1 MRIAFSGAANTGKTT
16 IIKSFLY
23 TWNSYRTPSK
33 TYRDIINDK
42 NLSHSSNTT
51 IETQTVILDALIDQV
66 QGYALEDNIV
76 HDRCPLDALAYSM
89 WCNGK
94 GIDGFDN
101 EYIKKQIT
109 LTKESMRFLDIIFI
123 CKYNESEGVNNN
135 GLREANEEYIKEV
148 DNIFESLFQQYTQ
161 NLEADIFFPKNDS
174 PFLIKLPH
182 NPQSRIDLISEY
194 VTPDGSMYGEEES
207 ILNPAKINELES
219 LVMQQKAAYEVE
231 EAEKALFK
239 KFGLS

>member
-219 LVMQQKAAYEVE
+219 LVMQQKAAYEAE